1 MLYFY
6 KVEVLR
12 VVDGDTVD
20 VMIDLGFRV
29 WVKNRLRLWGID
41 APETRTRDL
50 DEKRLGLETKA
61 YLEEQ
66 LVTAEGDGREIRIE
80 SKGLDKY
87 GRSLAVIWVQR
98 DDGTFFDLNQNMV
111 DNNLA
116 MEYMRD

>member
-1 MLYFY
+1 MYTY
-6 KVEVLR
+6 DIEVLR

-20 VMIDLGFRV
+20 VMIDLGFHV

-50 DEKRLGLETKA
+50 EEKKLGYETKMF
-61 YLEEQ
+61 LEEQ
-66 LVTAEGDGREIRIE
+66 LIAAEGDGRDIRIT

-98 DDGTFFDLNQNMV
+98 DDGTFFDLNQAMV
-111 DNNLA
+111 DNGLA
-116 MEYMRD
+116 TEYMRD